1 MSRLALAL
9 TRSLVLAKG
18 IYSSYTTRGG
28 LATEMGR
35 PDSLP
40 MGPALCDAAALCD
53 AFSYYAASRQ
63 PKCGRRRRL
72 RRAPLRPVE
81 AGFARAFEHARK
93 PATPHQLVRSALERH
108 LAVESSAR
116 WGEGTLAPVP
126 SAPPLSASPP
136 PAPSLL
142 APPSSPPPRG
152 AQSGRSGGRFSAR
165 REERTSAAAAAMR
178 WLTRSSSPAGQ
189 TRRDS

>member
-1 MSRLALAL
+1 MVEWWHEPRGYIVATLPGEGLRQKWAVPIRFLWALHYVTL
-9 TRSLVLAKG
+9 LRYVTL
-18 IYSSYTTRGG
+18 
-28 LATEMGR
+28 LATM
-35 PDSLP
+35 
-40 MGPALCDAAALCD
+40 
-53 AFSYYAASRQ
+53 RQ

-81 AGFARAFEHARK
+81 AAW
-93 PATPHQLVRSALERH
+93 LERSNTPRKR
-108 LAVESSAR
+108 VSRRPPISSFGQRSRGTSPSRAR
-116 WGEGTLAPVP
+116 RDGGEGTLAPVP

>member
-1 MSRLALAL
+1 MRQKWAVPIRFLWALRYVTL
-9 TRSLVLAKG
+9 LRYVML
-18 IYSSYTTRGG
+18 
-28 LATEMGR
+28 LATM
-35 PDSLP
+35 
-40 MGPALCDAAALCD
+40 
-53 AFSYYAASRQ
+53 RQ

-81 AGFARAFEHARK
+81 AAW
-93 PATPHQLVRSALERH
+93 LERSNTPRKR
-108 LAVESSAR
+108 VSRRPPISSFGQRSRGTSPSRAR
-116 WGEGTLAPVP
+116 RDGGEGTLAPVP